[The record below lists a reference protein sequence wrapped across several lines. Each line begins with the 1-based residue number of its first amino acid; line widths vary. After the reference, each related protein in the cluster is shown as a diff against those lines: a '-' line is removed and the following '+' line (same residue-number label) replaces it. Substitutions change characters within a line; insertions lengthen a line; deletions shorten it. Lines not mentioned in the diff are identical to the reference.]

1 MAVAPPASS
10 AAARLIEPL
19 WSNWLTVMIPLGAM
33 AMATVLAVG
42 TRSISDF
49 FFWQQDGLV
58 ALAMTAL
65 LRLLTLTPGW
75 KGPAAWERGRP
86 TVFVLAIV
94 VMIVAYAGVWIVLEN
109 YPLSMD
115 EFMARFDARIFS
127 SGHFAAPVPA
137 EWRDYLPA
145 LQPTFLLH
153 VPGDAFWVSN
163 YLPVN
168 AAFLA
173 LGSVL
178 GSAQAV
184 GPIWAG
190 LSIVAVYGVGREL
203 WPDRPRMAL
212 SAALLLATSSQFLIT
227 AMTPYAMSAHLALDL
242 VWLWLVLKGGWRE
255 NGLAAVVA
263 FLACGLHQL
272 VFNLLFAAPFVLQMW
287 LDRRWRP
294 ALWHTAAYAAICL
307 FWIFYWPIMF
317 KMLGVHGTATGSF
330 GGPGAF
336 VGQVLNLVRNFNPLA
351 IPLMA
356 ENLIRFATW
365 QSLLTLPLALF
376 AARFAIRSP
385 GPLRCLLVGPILM
398 LLTAFVVL
406 PFQGHGWGYRYLHG
420 FLGSVCL
427 LAAWGWDRLIQDA
440 DPAGRKA
447 AGWVFALAA
456 IASVLLLFPL
466 RAWQANQFLHPYAA
480 AERAIQSTRANLVLV
495 DSLGVLYGTDLVR
508 NDPLFQRRPVVVL
521 YRGLDH
527 EHLRRLCE
535 IRDVALFSG
544 PTALSYGIRPQ
555 SAFAGKGSAAA
566 DSPEAVPMS
575 IAQACRR

>member
-1 MAVAPPASS
+1 MA
-10 AAARLIEPL
+10 
-19 WSNWLTVMIPLGAM
+19 G
-33 AMATVLAVG
+33 
-42 TRSISDF
+42 
-49 FFWQQDGLV
+49 
-58 ALAMTAL
+58 
-65 LRLLTLTPGW
+65 
-75 KGPAAWERGRP
+75 
-86 TVFVLAIV
+86 
-94 VMIVAYAGVWIVLEN
+94 
-109 YPLSMD
+109 
-115 EFMARFDARIFS
+115 FDARIFS
-127 SGHFAAPVPA
+127 SGHLAAPVLP
-137 EWRDYLPA
+137 EWRDYVPT
-145 LQPTFLLH
+145 LQPIFLLK
-153 VPGDAFWVSN
+153 VPGDAYWVSA

-173 LGSVL
+173 LGTAL
-178 GSAQAV
+178 GSAQAI

-190 LSIVAVYGVGREL
+190 LSIVAVYGVGREF

-242 VWLWLVLKGGWRE
+242 VWLWLVLKGGWRG

-272 VFNLLFAAPFVLQMW
+272 VFNVLFAAPFVLQMW

-317 KMLGVHGTATGSF
+317 KALGVHGSVAGAS
-330 GGPGAF
+330 GGGGAF
-336 VGQVLNLVRNFNPLA
+336 VDHLLYLVRGFNPQA
-351 IPLMA
+351 IVLMA

-385 GPLRCLLVGPILM
+385 GPLRSLLLGPILM
-398 LLTAFVVL
+398 LLTTFVVL

-427 LAAWGWDRLIQDA
+427 LAAWGWDRLVQDA

-466 RAWQANQFLHPYAA
+466 RAWQANRFVHPYAA
-480 AERAIQSTRANLVLV
+480 AESAIQSIRADVVLV
-495 DSLGVLYGTDLVR
+495 DSQGVLYGADLVR
-508 NDPLFQRRPVVVL
+508 NDPLFQRRPIEVL
-521 YRGLDH
+521 YRGLDR

-535 IRDVALFSG
+535 TKAVALFSS
-544 PTALSYGIRPQ
+544 PKALSYGIMPEG
-555 SAFAGKGSAAA
+555 APTGKGNAAA
-566 DSPEAVPMS
+566 AAPEAAPTS
-575 IAQACRR
+575 IAQACGR